1 MNKNKLILFSACI
14 VTLLLGPGTGHLIMK
29 EWRRAVLFITI
40 ALVLFL
46 ILASTFVSAVGH
58 ENLEAVAKF
67 QNIEQFKNIYY
78 KFQEDYPNKML
89 MFNILYAGL
98 WAFTIVHL
106 FKIAKI
112 KGFFIK
118 DNQ

>member
-1 MNKNKLILFSACI
+1 MNKNKLILFSACM

-89 MFNILYAGL
+89 MFNILYAAVLYVVFINFSKSCDWGL
-98 WAFTIVHL
+98 SKCL
-106 FKIAKI
+106 
-112 KGFFIK
+112 
-118 DNQ
+118 